1 MSPSPRSLV
10 PALITSTTMRSAR
23 RRLAGLKRQLT
34 GAKPLVR
41 YFHQTDDPYSWL
53 AVQAL
58 PHLEATYNVQI
69 VPFLVPPPDDAA
81 APDRARLR
89 QWSLRDAQT
98 LAHGLGLSPPPATR
112 PDAAQIEAAEAALA
126 GIRDARSF
134 ALTAANTEAA
144 WRAGEALPT
153 PTGDPQTARA
163 QGEKERRR
171 LGHYLGGTFHFES
184 EWYWGLDRLGYLE
197 ARLAGISLRELK
209 PFVPRREVELTPG
222 PLNRRPV
229 LEAYISLRSPYS
241 YIAME
246 RLIALADTW
255 QAELRLKPV
264 LPMVMRG
271 LQVPLAKRLYIVRD
285 TKREAERLGLPFG
298 RIADPVGRPAERGL
312 AVTFHAM
319 KQGKGAEFAR
329 SFLKGVMAEGIDA
342 GTTSG
347 LARLCQR
354 AGLTTADMDAALA
367 NTGWR
372 AEAEAN
378 RETLLSLGIWGV
390 PAFRVDDR
398 PAHWGQD
405 RLWAV
410 EEDLREAAAG
420 RFQFSV

>member
-1 MSPSPRSLV
+1 MTPSPRSLV
-10 PALITSTTMRSAR
+10 PALITSTSVRSAR

-34 GAKPLVR
+34 GARPVVR
-41 YFHQTDDPYSWL
+41 YFHQADDPYSWL
-53 AVQAL
+53 AARAL
-58 PHLEATYNVQI
+58 PHLETAYGVHI
-69 VPFLVPPPDDAA
+69 IPFLVPPPDDAA
-81 APDRARLR
+81 APERERLR
-89 QWSLRDAQT
+89 QWSLRDART
-98 LAHGLGLSPPPATR
+98 LACGLDLTPPPATQ
-112 PDAAQIEAAEAALA
+112 PDAEQTQAAEAALA
-126 GIRDARSF
+126 GIREAQTFAR
-134 ALTAANTEAA
+134 TASAIEAA
-144 WRAGEALPT
+144 WHSGEAPPP
-153 PTGDPQTARA
+153 PTGDANTARE
-163 QGEKERRR
+163 QGARERKRR
-171 LGHYLGGTFHFES
+171 GHYLGGTFHFEG

-197 ARLAGISLRELK
+197 ARLAAISARELQ
-209 PFVPRREVELTPG
+209 PFVPRREVELAPG

-229 LEAYISLRSPYS
+229 LEAYISLRSPYTG
-241 YIAME
+241 IAME
-246 RLIALADTW
+246 RLIALADTYH
-255 QAELRLKPV
+255 AELRLKPV

-298 RIADPVGRPAERGL
+298 CIADPVGTPAERGL

-319 KQGKGAEFAR
+319 DKGRGAEFAR

-342 GTTSG
+342 GTNSG

-367 NTGWR
+367 DQGWR
-372 AEAEAN
+372 AKAEAN

-410 EEDLREAAAG
+410 EEDLREAAIG
-420 RFQFSV
+420 